1 MSRRYE
7 LRLTSHFDRNFR
19 QLDEKSQLRAA
30 REILKLESDPLIGK
44 ALHGELKG
52 LRSLRI
58 GDYRVIYE
66 ISGGNVVLTYALI
79 AWAFSVIFGLTYG
92 LVMGKL

>member
-7 LRLTSHFDRNFR
+7 LRTTSRFDRSFR
-19 QLDEKSQLRAA
+19 QLDERNKLRVS
-30 REILKLESDPLIGK
+30 REIFKLESDPLIGK
-44 ALHGELKG
+44 VLHGELKG

-66 ISGGNVVLTYALI
+66 ILGESVVMH
-79 AWAFSVIFGLTYG
+79 
-92 LVMGKL
+92 LVEHRRRVYER